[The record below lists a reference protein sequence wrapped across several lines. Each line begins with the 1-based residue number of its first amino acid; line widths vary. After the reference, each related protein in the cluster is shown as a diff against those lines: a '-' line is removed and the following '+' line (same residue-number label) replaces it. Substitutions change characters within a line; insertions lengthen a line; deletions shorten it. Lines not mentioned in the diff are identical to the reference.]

1 MVFPSG
7 LAAADSSQIFESIS
21 DLSGSGASGAG
32 GERNAAQEG
41 DPHSVYL
48 NIPSAV

>member
-32 GERNAAQEG
+32 GERDAAQEG
-41 DPHSVYL
+41 DPHGVY
-48 NIPSAV
+48 

>member
-7 LAAADSSQIFESIS
+7 LVAADSSQIFENVS

-32 GERNAAQEG
+32 GERDAAQEG
-41 DPHSVYL
+41 DPHGVYL